1 MCHFYSV
8 FNTDF
13 HPASRALVVYIRSLL
28 NIRCTLRIRF
38 ELRLNKQ
45 YLYLFLFIYTYI
57 ALEKPLFSSSIKKK
71 ITAGYAHSVIFF
83 FLRANVLI
91 SIFVRRIL
99 PNVVPLHDSFRIRL
113 SIITSKP
120 PALHESPVH
129 GDFSRFVNFGSVL
142 ISTNAFIGF

>member
-13 HPASRALVVYIRSLL
+13 HPASRALVVYIRYLL
-28 NIRCTLRIRF
+28 NMRCTLRIRF

-45 YLYLFLFIYTYI
+45 YTYI
-57 ALEKPLFSSSIKKK
+57 RILALEKPLFSSSIKKK
-71 ITAGYAHSVIFF
+71 TAAGYAHSVIFF

-99 PNVVPLHDSFRIRL
+99 PNAVPLHDTFRIRL

-142 ISTNAFIGF
+142 ISTNAFISF